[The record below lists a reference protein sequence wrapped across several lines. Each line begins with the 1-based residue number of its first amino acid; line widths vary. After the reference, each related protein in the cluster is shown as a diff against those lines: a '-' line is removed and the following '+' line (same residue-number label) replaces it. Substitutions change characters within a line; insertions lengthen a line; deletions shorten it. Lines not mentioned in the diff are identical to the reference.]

1 MIYDFYREYSFV
13 IAVVLCLILIWFA
26 LIVCFTVRGILQIKN
41 GKGKAVAELVLP
53 AFLPLIIVAVITV
66 AFASF
71 GAKTVAFFRSE
82 KQVASGQ
89 LEVLSVERNDYRDE
103 ELYDISFKVGS
114 VELCDA
120 VNSYSRAQM
129 EAITKSTDV
138 IVEYG
143 YIGDE
148 LVIVGITEA
157 KTHTGK

>member
-1 MIYDFYREYSFV
+1 MLLL
-13 IAVVLCLILIWFA
+13 AVLVAAGFIIGGYFGAILLVLS
-26 LIVCFTVRGILQIKN
+26 
-41 GKGKAVAELVLP
+41 LP

-114 VELCDA
+114 VELCDT
-120 VNSYSRAQM
+120 VNSYSRTQM

-138 IVEYG
+138 TVEYG
-143 YIGDE
+143 YIGDD

>member
-1 MIYDFYREYSFV
+1 
-13 IAVVLCLILIWFA
+13 
-26 LIVCFTVRGILQIKN
+26 
-41 GKGKAVAELVLP
+41 
-53 AFLPLIIVAVITV
+53 
-66 AFASF
+66 
-71 GAKTVAFFRSE
+71 
-82 KQVASGQ
+82 
-89 LEVLSVERNDYRDE
+89 VLSVERNDYRDE

-120 VNSYSRAQM
+120 VNSYSRTQM

-138 IVEYG
+138 TVEYG